1 MAKPDQQKKIMR
13 SFDARAPDQA
23 YFDKWC
29 QTMTDRHYLS
39 IQEVARRFRV
49 NTTTVYR
56 LVKRGRLP
64 AFKVGNQWRFSEER
78 LQQWV
83 ADKERVG

>member
-1 MAKPDQQKKIMR
+1 
-13 SFDARAPDQA
+13 
-23 YFDKWC
+23 
-29 QTMTDRHYLS
+29 MTEQPYLS

-56 LVKRGRLP
+56 LVKRGKLP

-78 LQQWV
+78 LQEGI
-83 ADKERVG
+83 ADKGRIG

>member
-1 MAKPDQQKKIMR
+1 MAGNLFKMVEKP
-13 SFDARAPDQA
+13 
-23 YFDKWC
+23 
-29 QTMTDRHYLS
+29 YLS

-56 LVKRGRLP
+56 LVKRGKLP

-78 LQQWV
+78 LQEWV
-83 ADKERVG
+83 ADKERIG

>member
-1 MAKPDQQKKIMR
+1 M
-13 SFDARAPDQA
+13 
-23 YFDKWC
+23 
-29 QTMTDRHYLS
+29 MTNRPYLS

-56 LVKRGRLP
+56 LVKEGRLP

-78 LQQWV
+78 LQQWI
-83 ADKERVG
+83 ADRERVG

>member
-1 MAKPDQQKKIMR
+1 
-13 SFDARAPDQA
+13 
-23 YFDKWC
+23 
-29 QTMTDRHYLS
+29 MTDRHYLS

-56 LVKRGRLP
+56 LVKRGKLP

-78 LQQWV
+78 LQEWV
-83 ADKERVG
+83 ADKERIG